1 MNLAN
6 RLNRL
11 EKRLGPP
18 DQASPIALLLAMALT
33 REELTVL
40 RIALVRGDCL
50 EDTPEIQDI
59 FRRVAVFKEELDRGR
74 IPQKIAGEL

>member
-11 EKRLGPP
+11 EKRLRPP
-18 DQASPIALLLAMALT
+18 DQSAPDAILLAMALT

-40 RIALVRGDCL
+40 RIALERGDCL
-50 EDTPEIQDI
+50 EDKPEIQDI